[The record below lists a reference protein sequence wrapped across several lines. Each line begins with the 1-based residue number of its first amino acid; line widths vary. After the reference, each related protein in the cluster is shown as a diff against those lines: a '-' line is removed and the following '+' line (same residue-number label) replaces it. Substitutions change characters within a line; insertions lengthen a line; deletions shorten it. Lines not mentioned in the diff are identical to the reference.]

1 MSTQKEYW
9 NSVADTKEF
18 TTPMQSAV
26 FCRYV
31 NRDAAILD
39 VGCGYG
45 RVLNELHGLGFTRL
59 LGIDFSERLIER
71 GKRQFPFLDL
81 RLQPADTI
89 DFPDGSFDAVLLCAV
104 LTCIV
109 SNEAQEALLAEIKRV
124 LRPGGLLYVN
134 DFLLN
139 SDARNRERYL
149 AWEKVYGTYGI
160 FELPEGAVLRHHDPA
175 RIRELLADFNTLEQ
189 EDVTYRTMNGHTSRG
204 FYFAGKKRE
213 DA

>member
-1 MSTQKEYW
+1 M
-9 NSVADTKEF
+9 
-18 TTPMQSAV
+18 
-26 FCRYV
+26 
-31 NRDAAILD
+31 
-39 VGCGYG
+39 
-45 RVLNELHGLGFTRL
+45 
-59 LGIDFSERLIER
+59 DFSVDYDVAVV
-71 GKRQFPFLDL
+71 GAG
-81 RLQPADTI
+81 PA
-89 DFPDGSFDAVLLCAV
+89 GLAA
-104 LTCIV
+104 
-109 SNEAQEALLAEIKRV
+109 AALLNQAGHLVTVYERD

-139 SDARNRERYL
+139 SDVRNRERYL

-175 RIRELLADFNTLEQ
+175 RIRELLADFDTLEQ

>member
-45 RVLNELHGLGFTRL
+45 RVLSELHALGFRNL
-59 LGIDFSERLIER
+59 CGIDFSEKLIAR
-71 GKRQFPFLDL
+71 GKRQFPYLDL
-81 RLQPADTI
+81 RVMENETI
-89 DFPDGSFDAVLLCAV
+89 DFPDASLDAVLLCAV

-109 SNEAQEALLAEIKRV
+109 ADRDQEALIAEIRRILK
-124 LRPGGLLYVN
+124 PGGLLYVN

-139 SDARNRERYL
+139 TDLRNRKRYA
-149 AWEKVYGTYGI
+149 AWEQVYGTYGI
-160 FELPEGAVLRHHDPA
+160 FELPEGAVLRHHD
-175 RIRELLADFNTLEQ
+175 RSHIRKLLSGFRELESEEVVYQ
-189 EDVTYRTMNGHTSRG
+189 TMNGHTSNG
-204 FYFAGKKRE
+204 FYFAGRKEEER
-213 DA
+213 